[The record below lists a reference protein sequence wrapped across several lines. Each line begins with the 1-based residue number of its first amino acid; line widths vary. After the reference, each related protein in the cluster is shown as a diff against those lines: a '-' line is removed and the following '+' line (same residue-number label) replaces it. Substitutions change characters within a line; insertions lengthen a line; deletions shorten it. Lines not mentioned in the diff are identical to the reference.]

1 MDRNIAEGCPKVKKN
16 MIVYVER
23 PQRFLNVL
31 HVSRYSFLCKDHIFL
46 RASCNSGGPA
56 RGQSPPTAPQAQPG
70 DPPGGG
76 KLRGMGFLVIAL
88 VFRTWNL
95 RNLENLDLIGGSTR

>member
-1 MDRNIAEGCPKVKKN
+1 MDHMDRNIAEGCPKVKKN

-46 RASCNSGGPA
+46 LASCNSGGPA

-70 DPPGGG
+70 EGVM
-76 KLRGMGFLVIAL
+76 GMGFLFTAL

>member
-1 MDRNIAEGCPKVKKN
+1 MDHMDRNIAEGCPKVKKN

-70 DPPGGG
+70 EGV
-76 KLRGMGFLVIAL
+76 RGMGFLLTAL